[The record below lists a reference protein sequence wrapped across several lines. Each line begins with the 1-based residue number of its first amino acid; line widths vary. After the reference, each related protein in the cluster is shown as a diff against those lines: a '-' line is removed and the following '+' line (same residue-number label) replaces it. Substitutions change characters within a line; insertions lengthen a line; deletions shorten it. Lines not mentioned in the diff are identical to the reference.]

1 MELRLTSSALDDTTH
16 LVTVAGEADLYTA
29 PELKQEI
36 VRATTGGATVIVV
49 DLTET
54 TFIDSTALG
63 VLVSGL
69 KRLRPEGGDLPLIVP
84 DSPIRRIFE
93 ITSLDRAFPVYETRA
108 EALAA
113 LGIEKQPS

>member
-1 MELRLTSSALDDTTH
+1 VELRLTRSALDETTH
-16 LVTVAGEADLYTA
+16 LVAVAGEADLYTA

-36 VRATTGGATVIVV
+36 IDASTDGATVIVV
-49 DLTET
+49 DLTEA

-69 KRLRPEGGDLPLIVP
+69 KRLRPEGGDLPLIVA

-93 ITSLDRAFPVYETRA
+93 ITSLDRAFSIYETQA

-113 LGIEKQPS
+113 LGIENPAT